1 MIQEHRMAAK
11 AKHAQWTLEVFLIVI
26 VVALVCLLH
35 RTAGYKMIVL
45 NLFYLPVVLT
55 AFFLGRYRA
64 GMLALLSVIAASVVC
79 VTDLQGFGN
88 YTSPIVVGL
97 SVTVW
102 GAVLGLTAILVGT
115 LSDERSAKI
124 VELHEA
130 YVGVVEVLARYLQ
143 SANPKLKDRS
153 VRVSELSDAVAQQM
167 RLSADEIDDIRVAA
181 LLQDIE
187 NIEITAR
194 VIRKAV
200 DNLGDDQAHTAH
212 HTFHGTDL
220 VHSLGTVLTGA
231 FPLIVCGNRPEL
243 SDVAS
248 EATTSSDIPLGGR
261 IIHTVRAYDSL
272 VDGAFSESEF
282 SAQEALGE
290 LRRDAAANHHPA
302 VLHALECVVT
312 EGAAGDAAVK
322 TAKKTGTPV
331 AVGV

>member
-1 MIQEHRMAAK
+1 MAAK
-11 AKHAQWTLEVFLIVI
+11 QKHAQRTLEVFLIVI
-26 VVALVCLLH
+26 VVALMCLLY

-64 GMLALLSVIAASVVC
+64 GMLALLSVIAASMVC
-79 VTDLQGFGN
+79 ITDLAGFGN
-88 YTSPIVVGL
+88 YDSPIVVGL

-153 VRVSELSDAVAQQM
+153 VRVSELSDAVARQM
-167 RLSADEIDDIRVAA
+167 RLSVDEIDDIRVAA

-187 NIEITAR
+187 NVEITAR

-200 DNLGDDQAHTAH
+200 NNLGDDEAHGH

-220 VHSLGTVLTGA
+220 VHSLGSVLTGA
-231 FPLIVCGNRPEL
+231 FPLILSGNRPEIGEIADQATAP
-243 SDVAS
+243 SDV
-248 EATTSSDIPLGGR
+248 PLGGR
-261 IIHTVRAYDSL
+261 IIQTVRAYDL
-272 VDGAFSESEF
+272 LIDGVLSDSEVSP
-282 SAQEALGE
+282 QEAIQV

-302 VLHALECVVT
+302 VLHALECVVQ
-312 EGAAGDAAVK
+312 ENGDCDSPFKSVRKAGNPVAAGV
-322 TAKKTGTPV
+322 
-331 AVGV
+331 